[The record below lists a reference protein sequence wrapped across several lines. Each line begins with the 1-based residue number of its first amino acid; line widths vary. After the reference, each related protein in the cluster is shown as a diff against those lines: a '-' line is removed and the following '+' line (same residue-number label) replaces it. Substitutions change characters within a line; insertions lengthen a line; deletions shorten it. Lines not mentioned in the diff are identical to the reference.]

1 MLTVTMS
8 DCGTKITVT
17 RETKTK
23 SVFQYLYL
31 HEYSDTV
38 VKFPGNDFAL
48 AGYPCVASVVVQQG
62 MEDTLNKIIA
72 DAGISYVN

>member
-1 MLTVTMS
+1 MSTVTMS

-17 RETKTK
+17 RSAPAK

-31 HEYSDTV
+31 QDYSDTV

-48 AGYPCVASVVVQQG
+48 SGYPGAASKVVQQG
-62 MEDTLNKIIA
+62 MEDTLNNIIEA
-72 DAGISYVN
+72 AGISYVD